1 MFITADNVDPEL
13 AEPYTDVDEERTI
26 TDTAS
31 GVTVTCRYVHGGF
44 TGTNARFSFYFPSV
58 ADYRGRFFHHTYPM
72 FTEEDA
78 TPDVIAFG
86 ISHGAYVVSA
96 NNDGGVPASPVLGGY
111 RVNAAAAKF
120 SKVVAAEMYGSD
132 IPTRGYLYGASGGA
146 YQTLG
151 GLENTSGVWAGG
163 VPMVPGTPN
172 SIPSFQGVQ
181 MLALR
186 VLGERL
192 GDIADALEPGGN
204 GDPYA
209 TLNEEQR
216 SILDEASTLG
226 FPVRGW
232 WQHRTLD
239 GGSFWLVAAGV
250 RAMDPSYVDDF
261 WSLAGY
267 EGADPASSVQA
278 DRIQFEATIL
288 SIDDRL
294 VTLSATPGGDTRG
307 ADLVIVS
314 GAAAGV
320 SVPFVSLRSNTA
332 EVGAGIDTA
341 VLAPGDRV
349 RLDNSWAIALQYYHR
364 HQLPTPDLYGWNQ
377 FRDANGEPWYPQ
389 RPTLLGPTMAR
400 ASGGIST
407 GQFNG
412 RMIML
417 GSVLDV
423 EAYPWSV
430 DWYHQQVRAIRGDDT
445 DDDFRVWFM
454 DNCDH
459 NPTTRTV
466 AAEAHIV
473 SYDGEMQQALLD
485 LDAWVAGDI
494 SPPSSTSYRVT
505 ARSQIELPESAVARG
520 GVQPT
525 VRLVVATGNEG
536 SKDADVVAHV
546 NAGDALTFTATADLP
561 AGTGSVVS
569 VEWDFESTGSYPV
582 RSDVA
587 GATPIDVAETH
598 TYTQPGTHFA
608 VVRVTARRDGDAHSP
623 FRRIQN
629 VARARI
635 VVS

>member
-1 MFITADNVDPEL
+1 
-13 AEPYTDVDEERTI
+13 
-26 TDTAS
+26 
-31 GVTVTCRYVHGGF
+31 
-44 TGTNARFSFYFPSV
+44 
-58 ADYRGRFFHHTYPM
+58 
-72 FTEEDA
+72 
-78 TPDVIAFG
+78 
-86 ISHGAYVVSA
+86 
-96 NNDGGVPASPVLGGY
+96 
-111 RVNAAAAKF
+111 
-120 SKVVAAEMYGSD
+120 
-132 IPTRGYLYGASGGA
+132 
-146 YQTLG
+146 
-151 GLENTSGVWAGG
+151 
-163 VPMVPGTPN
+163 
-172 SIPSFQGVQ
+172 
-181 MLALR
+181 
-186 VLGERL
+186 
-192 GDIADALEPGGN
+192 
-204 GDPYA
+204 
-209 TLNEEQR
+209 
-216 SILDEASTLG
+216 
-226 FPVRGW
+226 
-232 WQHRTLD
+232 
-239 GGSFWLVAAGV
+239 
-250 RAMDPSYVDDF
+250 
-261 WSLAGY
+261 
-267 EGADPASSVQA
+267 
-278 DRIQFEATIL
+278 
-288 SIDDRL
+288 
-294 VTLSATPGGDTRG
+294 LSATPGGDTRG

-314 GAAAGV
+314 GAAASV

-332 EVGAGIDTA
+332 EVGAGTDTA
-341 VLAPGDRV
+341 ALAPGDRV

-430 DWYHQQVRAIRGDDT
+430 DWYHQQVRAIRGGDT

-494 SPPSSTSYRVT
+494 SPPSSTNYRVT
-505 ARSQIELPESAVARG
+505 ARSQIELPESAAARG

-536 SKDADVVAHV
+536 SEDADVVAHV

-561 AGTGSVVS
+561 AGTGSIVS

-587 GATPIDVAETH
+587 GAAPIDVAETH